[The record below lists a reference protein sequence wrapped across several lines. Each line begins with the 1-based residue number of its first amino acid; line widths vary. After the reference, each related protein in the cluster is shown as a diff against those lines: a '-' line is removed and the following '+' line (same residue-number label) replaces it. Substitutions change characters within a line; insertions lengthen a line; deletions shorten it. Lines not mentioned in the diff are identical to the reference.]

1 VTQLQLRY
9 RIDDTPQLVPL
20 RSGEVRVGRGS
31 DNDLVLPDF
40 SVSRRHAVFRLE
52 GGDWYV
58 LDLDSTNGVQ
68 INRMPVK
75 KGKLQAGDHLKIGI
89 FELQVEPVEA
99 APAAKGQAGKA
110 PRAAHERSGAMAN
123 ATIVR
128 KLSDFS
134 AEMGRDFRMP
144 SISGSVERPLKEL
157 REEDT
162 VPPPGEGGSQKFY
175 RYLNRLARDL
185 IHVDTVEEVLKRVMN
200 IAFEAL
206 PVDRGLILLGN
217 SIEQVKCELMRVGEK
232 EWVRPEGEVP
242 VSHMILRTVMEEEV
256 GLLTLDAADDQRLM
270 GGESIRIHGI
280 RAAMC
285 APLWSTG
292 LINGFIQVDTPFHAG
307 SFTEQDLDFLITLAN
322 YAAVGVQRIQERR
335 ARGRLERYHS
345 PNMLDAVLRQEG
357 DASDHSE
364 TRLRNA
370 EVTVMFADLVD
381 FTSFAESA
389 SLDKVAELLT
399 GYCSRAVKAIFEEGG
414 TLDKYI
420 GDCVMA
426 FFGAPMKQA
435 DHAVRGVRAALRMM
449 KAIDAWNA
457 ERRSQGLPAVEVR
470 VAINSGPVLVGDVGT
485 EQRVDYTVLGNTVNV
500 AARLEST
507 VAQPGE
513 ITIGEQ
519 TAKRLREQDGGAAIE
534 LEQMGR
540 FSLKGLQQQVAAF
553 RVLRKDIA
561 PQTTGGPA
569 TAAEHRRRA

>member
-1 VTQLQLRY
+1 LTQLQLRY
-9 RIDDTPQLVPL
+9 RIDDVPQLATL
-20 RSGEVRVGRGS
+20 RSAEVRVGRGS

-52 GGDWYV
+52 AGDWYV
-58 LDLDSTNGVQ
+58 LDLESTNGVQ

-75 KGKLQAGDHLKIGI
+75 KGKLKAGDHLKIGI

-99 APAAKGQAGKA
+99 APAKKAA
-110 PRAAHERSGAMAN
+110 PRSDAMAN

-134 AEMGRDFRMP
+134 AEMGRELSMP
-144 SISGSVERPLKEL
+144 PISGTSDRPLKE

-162 VPPPGEGGSQKFY
+162 VPPPGEGGGVMKFY

-185 IHVDTVEEVLKRVMN
+185 IHVDTVEDVLKRVMD

-217 SIEQVKCELMRVGEK
+217 SIEHVRCELMRVGDK

-242 VSHMILRTVMEEEV
+242 VSHMILRTVMEEQV
-256 GLLTLDAADDQRLM
+256 GLLTLDALDDQRLA

-285 APLWSTG
+285 APLWSSE

-307 SFTEQDLDFLITLAN
+307 TFTEHDLDFLITLAN
-322 YAAVGVQRIQERR
+322 YAAVGVQRIQEQR

-345 PNMLDAVLRQEG
+345 PSVLDAVLRQEG

-381 FTSFAESA
+381 FTAFAESA

-399 GYCSRAVKAIFEEGG
+399 GYCSRAVKAIFDEGG

-426 FFGAPMKQA
+426 FFGAPMRQE
-435 DHAVRGVRAALRMM
+435 DHAVRGVRAAMRMM
-449 KAIDAWNA
+449 TAIDGWNA
-457 ERRSQGLPAVEVR
+457 ERRSQGLAEVKVR
-470 VAINSGPVLVGDVGT
+470 IAINSGPVLVGDVGT
-485 EQRVDYTVLGNTVNV
+485 EQRVDYTVLGNSVNV
-500 AARLEST
+500 AARIEST

-513 ITIGEQ
+513 ITIGEE
-519 TAKRLREQDGGAAIE
+519 TAKRVREQAGGAAIE
-534 LEQMGR
+534 LEQLGR
-540 FSLKGLQQQVAAF
+540 FALKGLQQQVAAY
-553 RVLRKDIA
+553 RVVRRELEPVPTA
-561 PQTTGGPA
+561 PTTG
-569 TAAEHRRRA
+569 AERGRG

>member
-1 VTQLQLRY
+1 MTQLQLRY

-20 RSGEVRVGRGS
+20 RGAEVRVGRGS

-40 SVSRRHAVFRLE
+40 SVSRRHAVFRVE
-52 GGDWYV
+52 AGDWYV

-99 APAAKGQAGKA
+99 PRKAAAPASA
-110 PRAAHERSGAMAN
+110 PPPERSPAMAN

-134 AEMGRDFRMP
+134 SEMGRGLGMP
-144 SISGSVERPLKEL
+144 AISGSVERPLKEL
-157 REEDT
+157 KEDDT
-162 VPPPGEGGSQKFY
+162 VPPQGEGGGQKFY

-185 IHVDTVEEVLKRVMN
+185 IHVDTVEEVLKRVMS
-200 IAFEAL
+200 IAFESL

-256 GLLTLDAADDQRLM
+256 GLLTLDAADDQRLV

-307 SFTEQDLDFLITLAN
+307 SFTEHDLDFLITLAN

-399 GYCSRAVKAIFEEGG
+399 GYCSRAVQAIFEEGG

-435 DHAVRGVRAALRMM
+435 DHAVRGVRAAQRMM
-449 KAIDAWNA
+449 LAIDAWNA
-457 ERRSQGLPAVEVR
+457 ERRSQGLGEVDVR
-470 VAINSGPVLVGDVGT
+470 IAINSGPVLVGDVGT

-507 VAQPGE
+507 VAQPGQ

-519 TAKRLREQDGGAAIE
+519 TAKRLREQEGGSAIA

-540 FSLKGLQQQVAAF
+540 FALKGLQQQVSAYRVVRGTAAP
-553 RVLRKDIA
+553 LS
-561 PQTTGGPA
+561 TGGP
-569 TAAEHRRRA
+569 TTSAEQSRRRA